1 MALSRRTGQR
11 FQASIWPGFVDAM
24 TGLLLVLMFVLT
36 IFMIVQFVL
45 RETISGQESEL
56 NSLQDEIALIAEA
69 LGLEKKQTEKL
80 GLEVNTLANN
90 LANTESELQR
100 QATLISTLT
109 RDKETQA
116 QLIENANSKITQF
129 EAQVAGLLSQRDN
142 LTLQIGRLQNDQ
154 QIAKQEI
161 LELQSER
168 KVLSGDRDRLELALA
183 SARNEIDAAAQAAR
197 MAAAQREVFESM
209 VAALE
214 QDLSL
219 AEQKVSEKIGEISD
233 LKQKLSQE
241 EEARLVSIAV
251 AQELRERLKNADAE
265 LTAMTL
271 MLEAQRQKAEDT
283 LTLLAAANNAR
294 TAIDDKLKEALF
306 ALEVAN
312 SEITQKKQSIEALEA
327 GEKQILAE
335 LDETNLALA
344 AALSQGENLEQEL
357 SNTKQSLSKKLVI
370 ALGEKSEIEE
380 NNAELRKN
388 LQNAL
393 SQGENLKQE
402 LSDTKQSLNN
412 KLVIALGEKS
422 EIEKN
427 NAELRKN
434 LENALVARLA
444 ADALAKSKLEEAKRK
459 QLLLN
464 QAEQEIENQAN
475 NNKKSKEELIK
486 AERQT
491 ALLNQQLSE
500 VRKQLGE
507 LDALLTLSE
516 ERELE
521 SKAQLK
527 NVGSRLNQALASLA
541 SEERKRRKLEENERK
556 RLEEENNKLANQ
568 AEELANYKSEFFGR
582 LRTVLMGQERVKIVG
597 DRFIFSSEVLFPA
610 GSSELSIDGKKEISN
625 VTEILGSIMKD
636 IPENIDWVIRVDG
649 HTDNT
654 PLSGTGEF
662 RDNWELS
669 QARALSVVKYM
680 IRDLNFSGSRLAAN
694 GFGEYQPINN
704 ADTPEAR
711 AQNRRIE
718 IKLTER

>member
-80 GLEVNTLANN
+80 GIELNSLASTLAD
-90 LANTESELQR
+90 TESELQR

-109 RDKETQA
+109 KEREDQA
-116 QLIENANSKITQF
+116 QLIGEANLKITQF
-129 EAQVAGLLSQRDN
+129 EAQVAGLLLQRDN
-142 LTLQIGRLQNDQ
+142 LNLQIGSLLDDQ
-154 QIAKQEI
+154 EIATEKI
-161 LELQSER
+161 LELQNESDDL
-168 KVLSGDRDRLELALA
+168 KSDRDQLELALA
-183 SARNEIDAAAQAAR
+183 TARSEIDAAAQAAR

-209 VAALE
+209 IATLE
-214 QDLSL
+214 QDLNDV
-219 AEQKVSEKIGEISD
+219 EQKVTEKVDEIGVLQE
-233 LKQKLSQE
+233 KLSKE
-241 EEARLVSIAV
+241 EEARIVSIAV
-251 AQELRERLKNADAE
+251 AEELRERLRNADAE

-271 MLEAQRQKAEDT
+271 MLEKQRKEAEDT

-294 TAIDDKLKEALF
+294 EKIDEKLKETLF
-306 ALEVAN
+306 ALEAA
-312 SEITQKKQSIEALEA
+312 SMDITQKKQVIEKLETA
-327 GEKQILAE
+327 EKRISTK
-335 LDETNLALA
+335 LDQTNIALA
-344 AALSQGENLEQEL
+344 AALSRGENLEQEL
-357 SNTKQSLSKKLVI
+357 SETKKSSENKLMVV
-370 ALGEKSEIEE
+370 LGEKS
-380 NNAELRKN
+380 
-388 LQNAL
+388 
-393 SQGENLKQE
+393 
-402 LSDTKQSLNN
+402 D
-412 KLVIALGEKS
+412 
-422 EIEKN
+422 IEKN

-444 ADALAKSKLEEAKRK
+444 ADAAAKSNLEKAKRR

-464 QAEQEIENQAN
+464 QAEQEIEKQAN
-475 NNKKSKEELIK
+475 KNKKSNEELIK

-507 LDALLTLSE
+507 LDELLSVSE
-516 ERELE
+516 ERDQKQ
-521 SKAQLK
+521 KAQLK

-556 RLEEENNKLANQ
+556 RLEEERKKLEEENSKLTNQ
-568 AEELANYKSEFFGR
+568 AEELASYKSEFFGR
-582 LRTVLMGQERVKIVG
+582 MRQVLKGQERVSIVG
-597 DRFIFSSEVLFPA
+597 DRFIFSSEVLFSP
-610 GSSELSIDGKKEISN
+610 GSSDLSTEGKAEISN
-625 VTEILGSIMKD
+625 VTESLSSIMKD
-636 IPENIDWVIRVDG
+636 IPDNIDWVIRVDG
-649 HTDNT
+649 HTDDI
-654 PLSGTGEF
+654 PLSGFGEF
-662 RDNWELS
+662 KDNWELS

-680 IRDLNFSGSRLAAN
+680 ITDLNFSGSRLAAN
-694 GFGEYQPINN
+694 GFGEYQPINIE
-704 ADTPEAR
+704 DTPEAR

>member
-45 RETISGQESEL
+45 RETISGQENEL

-80 GLEVNTLANN
+80 GLELNALTGT

-109 RDKETQA
+109 RERETQG
-116 QLIENANSKITQF
+116 QLISEANSKITLF
-129 EAQVAGLLSQRDN
+129 EAQVAGLISQRDN
-142 LTLQIGRLQNDQ
+142 LNLQIGSLRDDKKL
-154 QIAKQEI
+154 ATTKI
-161 LELQSER
+161 LELQNESNNL
-168 KVLSGDRDRLELALA
+168 KSDRDQLELALA
-183 SARNEIDAAAQAAR
+183 SARNEIDAAVQAAR

-209 VAALE
+209 IVALE
-214 QDLSL
+214 QDLSD
-219 AEQKVSEKIGEISD
+219 AEKRVDEKIDEVGVLQER
-233 LKQKLSQE
+233 LSEE
-241 EEARLVSIAV
+241 EEARFVSVNV
-251 AQELRERLKNADAE
+251 AQELRKRLKNADAE

-271 MLEAQRQKAEDT
+271 MLEAQRQEAEDT
-283 LTLLAAANNAR
+283 LTLLAAADNAR
-294 TAIDDKLKEALF
+294 DQIDNKLKETLF

-312 SEITQKKQSIEALEA
+312 SEIYKNKQSIEKLES
-327 GEKQILAE
+327 GEKRILAE
-335 LDETNLALA
+335 LDQSNLALA
-344 AALSQGENLEQEL
+344 AALSQ
-357 SNTKQSLSKKLVI
+357 
-370 ALGEKSEIEE
+370 
-380 NNAELRKN
+380 RKN
-388 LQNAL
+388 LQ
-393 SQGENLKQE
+393 QE
-402 LSDTKQSLNN
+402 FDDTKQSLDT
-412 KLVIALGEKS
+412 KLTAALGEKS

-427 NAELRKN
+427 NTELRKN
-434 LENALVARLA
+434 LENALIARLA
-444 ADALAKSKLEEAKRK
+444 ADALAKSNLEEAKRK
-459 QLLLN
+459 QLLLS
-464 QAEQEIENQAN
+464 QAEREIINQAN
-475 NNKKSKEELIK
+475 KNKKSQDELIK

-507 LDALLTLSE
+507 LDVLLSLSE
-516 ERELE
+516 ERDQEQ
-521 SKAQLK
+521 KAQLK

-556 RLEEENNKLANQ
+556 RLEEENNKLTNQ

-582 LRTVLMGQERVKIVG
+582 LRTVLMGQERVRIVG
-597 DRFIFSSEVLFPA
+597 DRFIFSSEVLFSA
-610 GSSELSIDGKKEISN
+610 GRSDLSKEGKSEISN
-625 VTEILGSIMKD
+625 VTEILSSIMKN

-654 PLSGTGEF
+654 PLSGAGEF
-662 RDNWELS
+662 KDNWELS

-680 IRDLNFSGSRLAAN
+680 IKELNFSGSRLAAN
-694 GFGEYQPINN
+694 GFGEYQPISL

-711 AQNRRIE
+711 ALNRRIE

>member
-80 GLEVNTLANN
+80 GLEINSLEGTLAD
-90 LANTESELQR
+90 TESALQR

-109 RDKETQA
+109 QEREEQA
-116 QLIENANSKITQF
+116 QLIGEANSKITQF

-142 LTLQIGRLQNDQ
+142 LKLQIGSLQDDQ
-154 QIAKQEI
+154 ETATKKI
-161 LELQSER
+161 LELQNESDN
-168 KVLSGDRDRLELALA
+168 LTSDRDQLELALA

-209 VAALE
+209 IATLE
-214 QDLSL
+214 QDLSDV
-219 AEQKVSEKIGEISD
+219 EQKVAEKVDQIGLLQER
-233 LKQKLSQE
+233 LSKE
-241 EEARLVSIAV
+241 EEARIVSIAV
-251 AQELRERLKNADAE
+251 AEKLRERLKNADAE

-271 MLEAQRQKAEDT
+271 MLEAQRQKAEET
-283 LTLLAAANNAR
+283 LTLLAAADNAR
-294 TAIDDKLKEALF
+294 SAIDNRLKETLF

-312 SEITQKKQSIEALEA
+312 SEIIQKKQSIEKLET

-335 LDETNLALA
+335 LDKSNLALA
-344 AALSQGENLEQEL
+344 AALSQGENL
-357 SNTKQSLSKKLVI
+357 
-370 ALGEKSEIEE
+370 
-380 NNAELRKN
+380 
-388 LQNAL
+388 
-393 SQGENLKQE
+393 KQE
-402 LSDTKQSLNN
+402 LSETKKSLDS
-412 KLVIALGEKS
+412 KLMIALGEKS

-427 NAELRKN
+427 NTELRKN

-444 ADALAKSKLEEAKRK
+444 ADALAKSNLEEAKRK
-459 QLLLN
+459 QLLLS
-464 QAEQEIENQAN
+464 QAQREIENQAN
-475 NNKKSKEELIK
+475 KNKKSNEELLK

-507 LDALLTLSE
+507 LDELLSLSE
-516 ERELE
+516 ERDQER
-521 SKAQLK
+521 KAQLK

-541 SEERKRRKLEENERK
+541 SEERKRRKLEETERK
-556 RLEEENNKLANQ
+556 RLEEENNKLTNQ

-582 LRTVLMGQERVKIVG
+582 LRTVLMGQERVRIVG
-597 DRFIFSSEVLFPA
+597 DRFIFSSEVLFST
-610 GSSELSIDGKKEISN
+610 GSSDLSTEGKAEISN
-625 VTEILGSIMKD
+625 VTEILSSIMKD
-636 IPENIDWVIRVDG
+636 IPDNIDWVIRVDG
-649 HTDNT
+649 HTDDI
-654 PLSGTGEF
+654 PLSGSGEF
-662 RDNWELS
+662 KDNWELS

-680 IRDLNFSGSRLAAN
+680 ITELNFSGSRLAAN
-694 GFGEYQPINN
+694 GFGEYQPISIEN
-704 ADTPEAR
+704 TPGAR

>member
-45 RETISGQESEL
+45 RETISGQENEL

-80 GLEVNTLANN
+80 GLELNALTGT

-109 RDKETQA
+109 RERETQG
-116 QLIENANSKITQF
+116 QLISEANSKITLF
-129 EAQVAGLLSQRDN
+129 EAQVAGLISQRDN
-142 LTLQIGRLQNDQ
+142 LNLQIGSLRDDKKL
-154 QIAKQEI
+154 ATTKI
-161 LELQSER
+161 LELQNESNNL
-168 KVLSGDRDRLELALA
+168 KSDRDQLELALA
-183 SARNEIDAAAQAAR
+183 SARNEIDAAVQAAR

-209 VAALE
+209 IVALE
-214 QDLSL
+214 QDLSD
-219 AEQKVSEKIGEISD
+219 AEKRVDEKIDEVGVLQER
-233 LKQKLSQE
+233 LSEE
-241 EEARLVSIAV
+241 EEARFVSVNV
-251 AQELRERLKNADAE
+251 AQELRKRLKNADAE

-271 MLEAQRQKAEDT
+271 MLETQRQEAEDT
-283 LTLLAAANNAR
+283 LTLLAAADNAR
-294 TAIDDKLKEALF
+294 DQIDNKLKETLF

-312 SEITQKKQSIEALEA
+312 SEIYKTKQSIEKLES
-327 GEKQILAE
+327 GEKRILAE
-335 LDETNLALA
+335 LDQSNLALA
-344 AALSQGENLEQEL
+344 AALSQ
-357 SNTKQSLSKKLVI
+357 
-370 ALGEKSEIEE
+370 
-380 NNAELRKN
+380 RKN
-388 LQNAL
+388 LQ
-393 SQGENLKQE
+393 QE
-402 LSDTKQSLNN
+402 LDDTKQSLDT
-412 KLVIALGEKS
+412 KLTAALGEKS

-427 NAELRKN
+427 NTELRKN
-434 LENALVARLA
+434 LENALIARLA
-444 ADALAKSKLEEAKRK
+444 ADALAKSNLEEAKRK
-459 QLLLN
+459 QLLLS
-464 QAEQEIENQAN
+464 QAEREIINQAN
-475 NNKKSKEELIK
+475 KNKKSQDELIK

-507 LDALLTLSE
+507 LDVLLSLSE
-516 ERELE
+516 ERDQEQ
-521 SKAQLK
+521 KAQLK

-556 RLEEENNKLANQ
+556 RLEEENNKLTNQ

-582 LRTVLMGQERVKIVG
+582 LRTVLMGQERVRIVG
-597 DRFIFSSEVLFPA
+597 DRFIFSSEVLFSA
-610 GSSELSIDGKKEISN
+610 GRSDLSKEGKSEISN
-625 VTEILGSIMKD
+625 VTEILSSIMKN

-654 PLSGTGEF
+654 PLSGAGEF
-662 RDNWELS
+662 KDNWELS

-680 IRDLNFSGSRLAAN
+680 IKELNFSGSRLAAN
-694 GFGEYQPINN
+694 GFGEYQPISLE
-704 ADTPEAR
+704 DTPEAR
-711 AQNRRIE
+711 ALNRRIE

>member
-56 NSLQDEIALIAEA
+56 NNLQDEIALIAEA

-80 GLEVNTLANN
+80 GLELNSLAGTLAD
-90 LANTESELQR
+90 TESELQR
-100 QATLISTLT
+100 QATLISSLT
-109 RDKETQA
+109 KEREEQA
-116 QLIENANSKITQF
+116 QLINEANSKITQF
-129 EAQVAGLLSQRDN
+129 EAQVLGLLSQRDN
-142 LTLQIGRLQNDQ
+142 LNLQIGSLQDDKKT
-154 QIAKQEI
+154 ATEKI
-161 LELQSER
+161 LELQNESDNL
-168 KVLSGDRDRLELALA
+168 KSDRDRLELALA

-209 VAALE
+209 IVALE
-214 QDLSL
+214 QDLSDT
-219 AEQKVSEKIGEISD
+219 EQKVTEKVDEIGLLQER
-233 LKQKLSQE
+233 LSRE
-241 EEARLVSIAV
+241 EEARIVSIAV
-251 AQELRERLKNADAE
+251 AEELRERLKNADAE

-271 MLEAQRQKAEDT
+271 MLEAQRQKAEET
-283 LTLLAAANNAR
+283 LTLLAAADNAR
-294 TAIDDKLKEALF
+294 SAIDNRLKETLF

-312 SEITQKKQSIEALEA
+312 SEIIQKKQSIEKLET
-327 GEKQILAE
+327 GEKQILVE
-335 LDETNLALA
+335 LDKSNLALA
-344 AALSQGENLEQEL
+344 AALSQGED
-357 SNTKQSLSKKLVI
+357 
-370 ALGEKSEIEE
+370 
-380 NNAELRKN
+380 
-388 LQNAL
+388 
-393 SQGENLKQE
+393 LKQE
-402 LSDTKQSLNN
+402 LTETKKSLDS
-412 KLVIALGEKS
+412 KLMIALGEKS

-427 NAELRKN
+427 NTELRKN

-444 ADALAKSKLEEAKRK
+444 ADALAKSNLEEAKRK
-459 QLLLN
+459 QLLLS
-464 QAEQEIENQAN
+464 QAQREIENQAN
-475 NNKKSKEELIK
+475 KNKKSNEELLK

-507 LDALLTLSE
+507 LDALLSLSE
-516 ERELE
+516 ERDQER
-521 SKAQLK
+521 KAQLK

-556 RLEEENNKLANQ
+556 RLEEENNKLTNQ

-582 LRTVLMGQERVKIVG
+582 LRTVLMGQERVRIVG
-597 DRFIFSSEVLFPA
+597 DRFIFSSEVLFST
-610 GSSELSIDGKKEISN
+610 GSSDLSKEGKAEISN
-625 VTEILGSIMKD
+625 VTEILSSIMED
-636 IPENIDWVIRVDG
+636 IPDNIDWVIRVDG

-654 PLSGTGEF
+654 PLSGVGEF
-662 RDNWELS
+662 KDNWELS

-680 IRDLNFSGSRLAAN
+680 ITELNFSGSRLAAN
-694 GFGEYQPINN
+694 GFGEYQPISLE
-704 ADTPEAR
+704 DTQEAR

>member
-56 NSLQDEIALIAEA
+56 NNLQDEIALIAEA

-80 GLEVNTLANN
+80 GLELNSLAGT

-100 QATLISTLT
+100 QATLIASLT
-109 RDKETQA
+109 KEREEQA
-116 QLIENANSKITQF
+116 QLINEANSKITQF
-129 EAQVAGLLSQRDN
+129 EAQVVGLLSQRDN
-142 LTLQIGRLQNDQ
+142 LNLQIGSLQDDKKT
-154 QIAKQEI
+154 ATEKI
-161 LELQSER
+161 LELQNESDDL
-168 KVLSGDRDRLELALA
+168 KSDRDRLELALA

-209 VAALE
+209 ILALE
-214 QDLSL
+214 QDLSDT
-219 AEQKVSEKIGEISD
+219 EQKVTEKVDEIGLLQER
-233 LKQKLSQE
+233 LSRE
-241 EEARLVSIAV
+241 EEARIVSIAV
-251 AQELRERLKNADAE
+251 AEELRERLKNADAE

-271 MLEAQRQKAEDT
+271 MLEAQRQKAEET
-283 LTLLAAANNAR
+283 LTLLAAADNAR
-294 TAIDDKLKEALF
+294 SAIDNRLKETLF

-312 SEITQKKQSIEALEA
+312 SEIIQKKQSIEKLET
-327 GEKQILAE
+327 GEKQILVE
-335 LDETNLALA
+335 LDKSNLALA
-344 AALSQGENLEQEL
+344 AAISQGED
-357 SNTKQSLSKKLVI
+357 
-370 ALGEKSEIEE
+370 
-380 NNAELRKN
+380 
-388 LQNAL
+388 
-393 SQGENLKQE
+393 LKQE
-402 LSDTKQSLNN
+402 LTETKKSLDS
-412 KLVIALGEKS
+412 KLMIALGEKS

-427 NAELRKN
+427 NTELRKN

-444 ADALAKSKLEEAKRK
+444 ADALAKSNLEEAKRK
-459 QLLLN
+459 QLLLS
-464 QAEQEIENQAN
+464 QAQREIENQAN
-475 NNKKSKEELIK
+475 KNKKSNEELLK

-507 LDALLTLSE
+507 LDALLSLSE
-516 ERELE
+516 ERDQER
-521 SKAQLK
+521 KAQLK

-556 RLEEENNKLANQ
+556 RLEEENNKLTNQ

-582 LRTVLMGQERVKIVG
+582 LRTVLMGQERVRIVG
-597 DRFIFSSEVLFPA
+597 DRFIFSSEVLFST
-610 GSSELSIDGKKEISN
+610 GSSDLSKEGKAEISN
-625 VTEILGSIMKD
+625 VTEILSSIMED
-636 IPENIDWVIRVDG
+636 IPDNIDWVIRVDG

-654 PLSGTGEF
+654 PLSGVGEF
-662 RDNWELS
+662 KDNWELS

-680 IRDLNFSGSRLAAN
+680 ITELNFSGSRLAAN
-694 GFGEYQPINN
+694 GFGEYQPISLE
-704 ADTPEAR
+704 DTQEAR

>member
-56 NSLQDEIALIAEA
+56 NNLQDEIALIAEA

-80 GLEVNTLANN
+80 GLELNSLAGTLAD
-90 LANTESELQR
+90 TESELQR
-100 QATLISTLT
+100 QASLISSLT
-109 RDKETQA
+109 QEREEQA
-116 QLIENANSKITQF
+116 QLINEANSKITQF
-129 EAQVAGLLSQRDN
+129 EAQVVGLLSQREN
-142 LTLQIGRLQNDQ
+142 LNLQIGSLQDDKKT
-154 QIAKQEI
+154 ATEKI
-161 LELQSER
+161 LELQNESDNL
-168 KVLSGDRDRLELALA
+168 KSDRDRLESALA

-209 VAALE
+209 IVALE
-214 QDLSL
+214 QDLS
-219 AEQKVSEKIGEISD
+219 ETERKVTEKVQEIGLLQER
-233 LKQKLSQE
+233 LSRE
-241 EEARLVSIAV
+241 EEARIVSIAV
-251 AQELRERLKNADAE
+251 AEELRERLKNADAE

-271 MLEAQRQKAEDT
+271 MLEAQRQKAEET
-283 LTLLAAANNAR
+283 LTLLAAADNAR
-294 TAIDDKLKEALF
+294 STIDNRLKETLF

-312 SEITQKKQSIEALEA
+312 SEIIQKKQSIEKLET
-327 GEKQILAE
+327 GEKQILVE
-335 LDETNLALA
+335 LDKSNLALA
-344 AALSQGENLEQEL
+344 AALSQGEE
-357 SNTKQSLSKKLVI
+357 
-370 ALGEKSEIEE
+370 
-380 NNAELRKN
+380 
-388 LQNAL
+388 
-393 SQGENLKQE
+393 LKQE
-402 LSDTKQSLNN
+402 LTETKKSLES
-412 KLVIALGEKS
+412 KLMIALGEKS

-427 NAELRKN
+427 NTELRKN

-444 ADALAKSKLEEAKRK
+444 ADALAKSNLEEAKRK
-459 QLLLN
+459 QLLLG
-464 QAEQEIENQAN
+464 QAQREIENQAN
-475 NNKKSKEELIK
+475 KNKKSNEELLK

-507 LDALLTLSE
+507 LDALLSLSE
-516 ERELE
+516 ERDQER
-521 SKAQLK
+521 KAQLK

-556 RLEEENNKLANQ
+556 RLEEENNKLTNQ

-582 LRTVLMGQERVKIVG
+582 LRTVLMGQERVRIVG
-597 DRFIFSSEVLFPA
+597 DRFIFSSEVLFST
-610 GSSELSIDGKKEISN
+610 GSSDLSTEGKAEISN
-625 VTEILGSIMKD
+625 VTEILSSIMKD
-636 IPENIDWVIRVDG
+636 IPNNIDWVIRVDG

-654 PLSGTGEF
+654 PLSGLGEF
-662 RDNWELS
+662 KDNWELS

-680 IRDLNFSGSRLAAN
+680 ITELNFSGSRLAAN
-694 GFGEYQPINN
+694 GFGEYQPISLEDNE
-704 ADTPEAR
+704 EAR

>member
-45 RETISGQESEL
+45 RETISGQENEL

-69 LGLEKKQTEKL
+69 LGLEKNQTEKL
-80 GLEVNTLANN
+80 GLELNALTGT

-109 RDKETQA
+109 RERETQG
-116 QLIENANSKITQF
+116 QLITEANSKITLF
-129 EAQVAGLLSQRDN
+129 EAQVAGLISQRDN
-142 LTLQIGRLQNDQ
+142 LNLQIGSLRDDKKL
-154 QIAKQEI
+154 ATTKI
-161 LELQSER
+161 LELQNESNNL
-168 KVLSGDRDRLELALA
+168 KSDRDQLELALA
-183 SARNEIDAAAQAAR
+183 SARNEIDAAVQAAR

-209 VAALE
+209 IVALE
-214 QDLSL
+214 QDLSD
-219 AEQKVSEKIGEISD
+219 AEKRVDEKIDEVGVLQER
-233 LKQKLSQE
+233 LSEE
-241 EEARLVSIAV
+241 EEARFVSVNV
-251 AQELRERLKNADAE
+251 AQELRKRLKNADAE

-271 MLEAQRQKAEDT
+271 MLEAQRQEAEDT
-283 LTLLAAANNAR
+283 LTLLAAADNAR
-294 TAIDDKLKEALF
+294 DQIDNKLKETLF

-312 SEITQKKQSIEALEA
+312 SEIYKTKQSIEKLES
-327 GEKQILAE
+327 GEKRILAE
-335 LDETNLALA
+335 LDQSNLALA
-344 AALSQGENLEQEL
+344 AALSQ
-357 SNTKQSLSKKLVI
+357 
-370 ALGEKSEIEE
+370 
-380 NNAELRKN
+380 RKN
-388 LQNAL
+388 LQ
-393 SQGENLKQE
+393 QE
-402 LSDTKQSLNN
+402 LDDTKQSLDT
-412 KLVIALGEKS
+412 KLTAALGEKS

-427 NAELRKN
+427 NTELRKN
-434 LENALVARLA
+434 LENALIARLA
-444 ADALAKSKLEEAKRK
+444 ADALAKSNLEEAKRK
-459 QLLLN
+459 QLLLS
-464 QAEQEIENQAN
+464 QAEREIINQAN
-475 NNKKSKEELIK
+475 KNKKSQDELIK

-507 LDALLTLSE
+507 LDVLLSLSE
-516 ERELE
+516 ERDQEQ
-521 SKAQLK
+521 KAQLK

-556 RLEEENNKLANQ
+556 RLEEENNKLTNQ

-582 LRTVLMGQERVKIVG
+582 LRTVLMGQERVRIVG
-597 DRFIFSSEVLFPA
+597 DRFIFSSEVLFSA
-610 GSSELSIDGKKEISN
+610 GRSDLSKEGKSEISN
-625 VTEILGSIMKD
+625 VTEILSSIMKN

-654 PLSGTGEF
+654 PLSGAGEF
-662 RDNWELS
+662 KDNWELS

-680 IRDLNFSGSRLAAN
+680 IKELNFSGSRLAAN
-694 GFGEYQPINN
+694 GFGEYQPISL

-711 AQNRRIE
+711 ALNRRIE

>member
-45 RETISGQESEL
+45 RETISGQANEL
-56 NSLQDEIALIAEA
+56 NSLQDEIAFIAEA

-80 GLEVNTLANN
+80 GLELNALTGT

-109 RDKETQA
+109 RERETQG
-116 QLIENANSKITQF
+116 QLISEANSKITLF
-129 EAQVAGLLSQRDN
+129 EAQVAGLISQRDN
-142 LTLQIGRLQNDQ
+142 LNLQIGSLRDDKKL
-154 QIAKQEI
+154 ATTKI
-161 LELQSER
+161 LELQNESNNL
-168 KVLSGDRDRLELALA
+168 KSDRDQLELALA
-183 SARNEIDAAAQAAR
+183 SARNEIDAAVQAAR

-209 VAALE
+209 IVALE
-214 QDLSL
+214 QDLSD
-219 AEQKVSEKIGEISD
+219 AEKRVDEKIDEVGVLQER
-233 LKQKLSQE
+233 LSEE
-241 EEARLVSIAV
+241 EEARFVSVNV
-251 AQELRERLKNADAE
+251 AQELRKRLKNADAE

-271 MLEAQRQKAEDT
+271 MLEAQRQEAEDT
-283 LTLLAAANNAR
+283 LTLLAAADNAR
-294 TAIDDKLKEALF
+294 DQIDNKLKETLF

-312 SEITQKKQSIEALEA
+312 SEIYKTKQSIEKLES
-327 GEKQILAE
+327 GEKRILAE
-335 LDETNLALA
+335 LDQSNLALA
-344 AALSQGENLEQEL
+344 AALSQ
-357 SNTKQSLSKKLVI
+357 
-370 ALGEKSEIEE
+370 
-380 NNAELRKN
+380 RKN
-388 LQNAL
+388 LQ
-393 SQGENLKQE
+393 QE
-402 LSDTKQSLNN
+402 LDDTKQSLDT
-412 KLVIALGEKS
+412 KLTAALGEKS

-427 NAELRKN
+427 NTELRKN
-434 LENALVARLA
+434 LENALIARLA
-444 ADALAKSKLEEAKRK
+444 ADALAKSNLEEAKRK
-459 QLLLN
+459 QLLLS
-464 QAEQEIENQAN
+464 QAEREIINQAN
-475 NNKKSKEELIK
+475 KNKKSQDELIK

-507 LDALLTLSE
+507 LDVLLSLSE
-516 ERELE
+516 ERDQEQ
-521 SKAQLK
+521 KAQLK

-556 RLEEENNKLANQ
+556 RLEEENNKLTNQ

-582 LRTVLMGQERVKIVG
+582 LRTVLMGQERVRIVG
-597 DRFIFSSEVLFPA
+597 DRFIFSSEVLFSA
-610 GSSELSIDGKKEISN
+610 GRSDLSKEGKSEISN
-625 VTEILGSIMKD
+625 VTEILSSIMKN

-654 PLSGTGEF
+654 PLSGAGEF
-662 RDNWELS
+662 KDNWELS

-680 IRDLNFSGSRLAAN
+680 IKELNFSGSRLAAN
-694 GFGEYQPINN
+694 GFGEYQPISL

-711 AQNRRIE
+711 ALNRRIE

>member
-56 NSLQDEIALIAEA
+56 NNSQDEIALIAEA

-80 GLEVNTLANN
+80 GLELNSLAGTLSD
-90 LANTESELQR
+90 TERELQR

-109 RDKETQA
+109 KEREEQA
-116 QLIENANSKITQF
+116 QLIGKANSKITQF

-142 LTLQIGRLQNDQ
+142 LNLQIGSLKDN
-154 QIAKQEI
+154 QEAATEKI
-161 LELQSER
+161 LELQNESANL
-168 KVLSGDRDRLELALA
+168 KSDRDQLELALA
-183 SARNEIDAAAQAAR
+183 TARNEIDAATQAAR

-209 VAALE
+209 IATLE
-214 QDLSL
+214 QDLSD
-219 AEQKVSEKIGEISD
+219 AEQKVTKKVDEIGLLQERLSE
-233 LKQKLSQE
+233 E
-241 EEARLVSIAV
+241 EEARIVSIAV
-251 AQELRERLKNADAE
+251 AEELRERLKNAYSE

-271 MLEAQRQKAEDT
+271 MLEAQRQKAEET
-283 LTLLAAANNAR
+283 LTLLAAADNAR
-294 TAIDDKLKEALF
+294 SAIDNRLKETLF

-312 SEITQKKQSIEALEA
+312 SEIIQKKQSIEKLET

-335 LDETNLALA
+335 LDKSNLALA
-344 AALSQGENLEQEL
+344 AALSQGENL
-357 SNTKQSLSKKLVI
+357 
-370 ALGEKSEIEE
+370 
-380 NNAELRKN
+380 
-388 LQNAL
+388 
-393 SQGENLKQE
+393 KQE
-402 LSDTKQSLNN
+402 LSETKKSLNS
-412 KLVIALGEKS
+412 KLMIALGEKS

-427 NAELRKN
+427 NTELRKN

-444 ADALAKSKLEEAKRK
+444 ADALAKSNLEEAKRK

-464 QAEQEIENQAN
+464 QAQREIENQAN
-475 NNKKSKEELIK
+475 KNKKSNDELLK

-507 LDALLTLSE
+507 LDELLSLSE
-516 ERELE
+516 ERDQER
-521 SKAQLK
+521 KAQLK

-556 RLEEENNKLANQ
+556 RLEEENDKLTNQ

-582 LRTVLMGQERVKIVG
+582 LRTVLIGQERVRIVG
-597 DRFIFSSEVLFPA
+597 DRFIFSSEVLFST
-610 GSSELSIDGKKEISN
+610 GSSNLSAEGKTEISN
-625 VTEILGSIMKD
+625 VTEILGSVMKD
-636 IPENIDWVIRVDG
+636 IPDNIDWVIRVDG
-649 HTDNT
+649 HTDDT
-654 PLSGTGEF
+654 PLSGVGEF
-662 RDNWELS
+662 KDNWELS

-680 IRDLNFSGSRLAAN
+680 ITELNFSGSRLAAN
-694 GFGEYQPINN
+694 GFGEYQPINIE
-704 ADTPEAR
+704 DTPEAR

>member
-56 NSLQDEIALIAEA
+56 NNLQDEIALIAEA

-80 GLEVNTLANN
+80 GLELNSLAGT

-100 QATLISTLT
+100 QATLIASLT
-109 RDKETQA
+109 KEREEQA
-116 QLIENANSKITQF
+116 QLINEANSKITQF
-129 EAQVAGLLSQRDN
+129 EAQVVGLLSQRDN
-142 LTLQIGRLQNDQ
+142 LNLQIGSLQDDKK
-154 QIAKQEI
+154 IATEKI
-161 LELQSER
+161 LELQNESVDL
-168 KVLSGDRDRLELALA
+168 KSDRDRLELALA

-209 VAALE
+209 ILALE
-214 QDLSL
+214 QDLSDT
-219 AEQKVSEKIGEISD
+219 EQKVTEKVNEIGLLQER
-233 LKQKLSQE
+233 LSRE
-241 EEARLVSIAV
+241 EEARIVSIAV
-251 AQELRERLKNADAE
+251 AEELRERLKNADAE

-271 MLEAQRQKAEDT
+271 MLEAQRQKAEET
-283 LTLLAAANNAR
+283 LTLLAAADNAR
-294 TAIDDKLKEALF
+294 SAIDNRLKETLF

-312 SEITQKKQSIEALEA
+312 SEIIQKKQSIEKLET
-327 GEKQILAE
+327 GEKQILVE
-335 LDETNLALA
+335 LNKSNLALA
-344 AALSQGENLEQEL
+344 AALSQGED
-357 SNTKQSLSKKLVI
+357 
-370 ALGEKSEIEE
+370 
-380 NNAELRKN
+380 
-388 LQNAL
+388 
-393 SQGENLKQE
+393 LKQE
-402 LSDTKQSLNN
+402 LTETKNSLDS
-412 KLVIALGEKS
+412 KLMIALGEKS

-427 NAELRKN
+427 NTELRKN

-444 ADALAKSKLEEAKRK
+444 ADALAKSNLEEAKRK
-459 QLLLN
+459 QLLLS
-464 QAEQEIENQAN
+464 QAQREIENQAN
-475 NNKKSKEELIK
+475 KNKKSNEELLK

-507 LDALLTLSE
+507 LDALLSLSE
-516 ERELE
+516 ERDQER
-521 SKAQLK
+521 KAQLK

-556 RLEEENNKLANQ
+556 RLEEENNKLTNQ

-582 LRTVLMGQERVKIVG
+582 LRTVLMGQERVRIVG
-597 DRFIFSSEVLFPA
+597 DRFIFSSEVLFST
-610 GSSELSIDGKKEISN
+610 GSSDLSKEGKAEISN
-625 VTEILGSIMKD
+625 VTEILSSIMED
-636 IPENIDWVIRVDG
+636 IPDNIDWVIRVDG

-654 PLSGTGEF
+654 PLSGVGEF
-662 RDNWELS
+662 KDNWELS

-680 IRDLNFSGSRLAAN
+680 ITELNFSGSRLAAN
-694 GFGEYQPINN
+694 GFGEYQPISLE
-704 ADTPEAR
+704 DTQEAR

>member
-45 RETISGQESEL
+45 RETISGQENEL

-69 LGLEKKQTEKL
+69 LGLEKNQTEKL
-80 GLEVNTLANN
+80 GLELNALTGT

-109 RDKETQA
+109 RERETQG
-116 QLIENANSKITQF
+116 QLISEANSKITLF
-129 EAQVAGLLSQRDN
+129 EAQVAGLISQRDN
-142 LTLQIGRLQNDQ
+142 LNLQIGSLRDDKKL
-154 QIAKQEI
+154 AMTKI
-161 LELQSER
+161 LELQNESNNF
-168 KVLSGDRDRLELALA
+168 KSDRDQLELALA
-183 SARNEIDAAAQAAR
+183 SARNEIDAAEQAAR

-209 VAALE
+209 IVALE
-214 QDLSL
+214 QDLSD
-219 AEQKVSEKIGEISD
+219 AEKRVDEKIDEVGVLQER
-233 LKQKLSQE
+233 LSEE
-241 EEARLVSIAV
+241 EEARFVSVNV
-251 AQELRERLKNADAE
+251 AQELRKRLKNADAE

-271 MLEAQRQKAEDT
+271 MLEAQRQEAEDT
-283 LTLLAAANNAR
+283 LTLLAAADNAR
-294 TAIDDKLKEALF
+294 DQIDNKLKETLF

-312 SEITQKKQSIEALEA
+312 SEIYKTKQSIEKLES
-327 GEKQILAE
+327 GEKRILAE
-335 LDETNLALA
+335 LDQSNLALA
-344 AALSQGENLEQEL
+344 AALSQ
-357 SNTKQSLSKKLVI
+357 
-370 ALGEKSEIEE
+370 
-380 NNAELRKN
+380 RKN
-388 LQNAL
+388 LQ
-393 SQGENLKQE
+393 QE
-402 LSDTKQSLNN
+402 FDDTKQSLDT
-412 KLVIALGEKS
+412 KLTAALGEKS

-427 NAELRKN
+427 NTELRKN
-434 LENALVARLA
+434 LENALIARLA
-444 ADALAKSKLEEAKRK
+444 ADALAKSNLEEAKRK
-459 QLLLN
+459 QLLLS
-464 QAEQEIENQAN
+464 QAEREIINQAN
-475 NNKKSKEELIK
+475 KNKKSQDELIK

-507 LDALLTLSE
+507 LDVLLSLSE
-516 ERELE
+516 ERDQEQ
-521 SKAQLK
+521 KAQLK

-556 RLEEENNKLANQ
+556 RLEEENNKLTNQ

-582 LRTVLMGQERVKIVG
+582 LRTVLMGQERVRIVG
-597 DRFIFSSEVLFPA
+597 DRFIFSSEVLFSA
-610 GSSELSIDGKKEISN
+610 GRSDLSKEGKSEISN
-625 VTEILGSIMKD
+625 VTEILSSIMKN

-654 PLSGTGEF
+654 PLSGAGEF
-662 RDNWELS
+662 KDNWELS

-680 IRDLNFSGSRLAAN
+680 IKELNFSGSRLAAN
-694 GFGEYQPINN
+694 GFGEYQPISL

-711 AQNRRIE
+711 ALNRRIE